1 MIYIFKEEQAKLEAI
16 QKMAEE
22 RKRYVDKYICIENRI
37 NEDTKQGLKIAEN
50 IKEESNEL
58 KIIILKLNEGLNS
71 EFDCFENNRA
81 ETLNKIIGCYSH
93 TEIERAKI
101 IGKFAAQEKI
111 QFPIYGPGTSLL
123 ISSKLQ

>member
-1 MIYIFKEEQAKLEAI
+1 MIYIFKEEQVKLEAI

-22 RKRYVDKYICIENRI
+22 RKRYVDKYICLENHI
-37 NEDTKQGLKIAEN
+37 NENTKQNLKIAESL
-50 IKEESNEL
+50 KEESNEL
-58 KIIILKLNEGLNS
+58 KIIILKLNEGLNR

-81 ETLNKIIGCYSH
+81 EALNKIIGCYSH

-101 IGKFAAQEKI
+101 IGKFATQEKL